1 MKGDSCAHEFDF
13 APPRRRLKK
22 NDRLVFNPETDCWCD
37 RDGNPVDIPTF
48 FAGRSALGL
57 LGVHGCRGIEDAVLA
72 GLALGEPVLLIGS
85 PGSAKTAMTERIAA
99 DMHLNFWAYDASKAM
114 FEDIVGF
121 PDPASL
127 GRGEVRYV
135 PTPLSLIGKQFI
147 LVDEVSRA
155 HPALQNKWLEI
166 IRSRRVMGMDLPALR
181 TVFGAM
187 NPAGLAGTVA
197 LDEALAG
204 RFTFHVSV
212 PEIGEMP
219 QEDRHAVIQA
229 ADASPLD
236 PLDKSS
242 RLNWVVRAVC
252 DRQPVV
258 AERHG
263 PRIVNYVDALSTYL
277 AGKDWKLDGRRQ
289 GMILRGLVAYVAV
302 REVFTGH
309 DLDAAALG
317 GVIRQGLDNL
327 LPFRAMGRD
336 LPRLAIDGAHQYA
349 LAAMA
354 GNARQLPPSDLL
366 AAAMQLVAGDVVVDD
381 DQLSLLVSRTLQ
393 AFDHPSGNDDGI
405 RAGAAMI
412 VMATS
417 VDAVRRLPL
426 EARQRLI
433 VAFSDTLDLEP
444 EDVQEFIDETVKQ
457 KSDEL
462 RPEVFNVVQRVSY
475 NLTKR
480 SNSGRFTA
488 GTDFGDVAS
497 SMARLVFE
505 GGAA

>member
-1 MKGDSCAHEFDF
+1 MNRDYCVQPDDRFVFD
-13 APPRRRLKK
+13 
-22 NDRLVFNPETDCWCD
+22 PEIDGWRD
-37 RDGNPVDIPTF
+37 IDGNQVDIPTF
-48 FAGRSALGL
+48 FAGRSALSL
-57 LGVHGCRGIEDAVLA
+57 LGVHGCQGIEDAIIA

-99 DMHLNFWAYDASKAM
+99 DMRLNFWAYDASKAM

-147 LVDEVSRA
+147 LIDEVSRA

-166 IRSRRVMGMDLPALR
+166 IRSRRVMGLDLPALR

-204 RFTFHVSV
+204 RFMFHISV
-212 PEIGEMP
+212 PEIGEMS
-219 QEDRHAVIQA
+219 QDDRHAVILA
-229 ADASPLD
+229 ADAKPLD

-242 RLNWVVRAVC
+242 RLRWAVRAVA
-252 DRQPVV
+252 DGLPDVTERYGQKVV
-258 AERHG
+258 RY
-263 PRIVNYVDALSTYL
+263 IDALATYF

-289 GMILRGLVAYVAV
+289 GMIWRGLVAYVAV
-302 REVFTGH
+302 REVFTGR
-309 DLDAAALG
+309 DLDAKDLG
-317 GVIRQGLDNL
+317 GVIRQGLDTL

-336 LPRLAIDGAHQYA
+336 LPRVTIDGAHQYA

-354 GNARQLPPSDLL
+354 GNARPLPPSDLL
-366 AAAMQLVAGDVVVDD
+366 AAATQLVAGDVVADD
-381 DQLSLLVSRTLQ
+381 DNLSLLVSRTLQ
-393 AFDHPSGNDDGI
+393 AFDHPSGSDDGI

-417 VDAVRRLPL
+417 ADAVRRLPL

-433 VAFSDTLDLEP
+433 VAFSDTLELEP
-444 EDVQEFIDETVKQ
+444 GDVQEFIDETVKQ

-462 RPEVFNVVQRVSY
+462 APEWFNVVQRVSY

-488 GTDFGDVAS
+488 GADFADLAS
-497 SMARLVFE
+497 SMARLVYE
-505 GGAA
+505 GGVA

>member
-1 MKGDSCAHEFDF
+1 MKGDSCAHGLDFTAKRLRLTLEDGFAFD
-13 APPRRRLKK
+13 
-22 NDRLVFNPETDCWCD
+22 PETDGWRDC
-37 RDGNPVDIPTF
+37 DGNPVDIPTF
-48 FAGRSALGL
+48 FAGRSALGM
-57 LGVHGCRGIEDAVLA
+57 LGIHGCRGIEDAVIA

-99 DMHLNFWAYDASKAM
+99 DLHMNFWAYDASKAM

-166 IRSRRVMGMDLPALR
+166 IRSRRVMGLELPELR

-204 RFTFHVSV
+204 RFTFHIGV

-219 QEDRHAVIQA
+219 LGDRHAVILA

-236 PLDKSS
+236 PRDKSS
-242 RLNWVVRAVC
+242 RIRWVVRAVA
-252 DRQPVV
+252 DRQRDVTG
-258 AERHG
+258 RHG
-263 PRIVNYVDALSTYL
+263 LRIVRYVDALSTYL
-277 AGKDWKLDGRRQ
+277 GGKDWKLDGRRQ
-289 GMILRGLVAYVAV
+289 GMIWRGLVAYVAV
-302 REVFTGH
+302 REVFTGR

-317 GVIRQGLDNL
+317 GVVRLALDTL

-336 LPRLAIDGAHQYA
+336 LPRVTIDGAHQYA

-354 GNARQLPPSDLL
+354 GKARPLPPSDLL
-366 AAAMQLVAGDVVVDD
+366 AAATQLVAGDVVADD
-381 DQLSLLVSRTLQ
+381 DNLSLLVSRTLQ
-393 AFDHPSGNDDGI
+393 AFDHPSGNEDGI

-433 VAFSDTLDLEP
+433 VAFSDALELEP
-444 EDVQEFIDETVKQ
+444 EDVQEFIDETAKQ

-480 SNSGRFTA
+480 ANSGRFTA
-488 GTDFGDVAS
+488 GTDFGDMAS

-505 GGAA
+505 GGVA